1 VRKRQQLWILLGVFA
16 LAALMRVG
24 LAGRQG
30 LWADEVFSLA
40 MATGHSVEHPAAVAN
55 PALGDFVEPD
65 RPVPVEEF
73 RRYLRHDNPPASPAR
88 VVRAVLLSDT
98 NPPLYYLLLYGW
110 TLVVGTSDVAL
121 RLFST
126 VWSLACLPL
135 LAAVARRTAGRRA
148 AIAACVL
155 FAFAPLSVYYST
167 EGRMYSLLLFC
178 TLATAWLS
186 LALRRPG
193 SRGWLLALWILASA
207 AGFLTHYFFVF
218 VWVAMVTFL
227 LLRPGRLARGHLG
240 LGVLL
245 TLLAILPWYANV
257 PETLNR
263 WIVTQDWLKW
273 EPAGFSRPGAARDRV
288 LQFFSGRGGGLW
300 GNARHADRA
309 ALFLFALV
317 AGAMAWRLRLRAFCG
332 RRLFLWLW
340 LGAACAGP
348 FALDLLRGTYSSAV
362 PRYVLAGLP
371 AAYLLA
377 AMGLSCA
384 GRRAGAVGL
393 ALIVLAWAPNL
404 MSIYRNDSR
413 SWSPFREVA
422 RAVTTTGTHSDLV
435 LVHSIPSGV
444 LGIARYA
451 DGPAAIA
458 SWVGQLGQRRVP
470 ESIEALAAGRARILL
485 VKIHEVG
492 EPAPEE
498 DWLRAK
504 AAVFREARHGSAR
517 IVEFRPRDAERF

>member
-1 VRKRQQLWILLGVFA
+1 MSKRKRIWLLLVVLA
-16 LAALMRVG
+16 LAALVRVG

-40 MATGHSVEHPAAVAN
+40 MATGHSVEHPAAVAD
-55 PALGDFVEPD
+55 PSLGDFVEPD
-65 RPVPVEEF
+65 RPVHAEEF

-126 VWSLACLPL
+126 AWSLACLPL
-135 LAAVARRTAGRRA
+135 LAAVARRTAGQYA
-148 AIAACVL
+148 VLPACVL

-193 SRGWLLALWILASA
+193 PRGWLLALWILASA

-227 LLRPGRLARGHLG
+227 LLQPGRLARGHLG

-245 TLLAILPWYANV
+245 TLLAIFPWYANV
-257 PETLNR
+257 PATLNR
-263 WIVTQDWLKW
+263 WIITQDWLKW
-273 EPAGFSRPGAARDRV
+273 EPAGFSRLGAARDRV
-288 LQFFSGRGGGLW
+288 LQFFSGMGQGRW
-300 GNARHADRA
+300 GNLRHTEEA
-309 ALFLFALV
+309 ALFFFGLA
-317 AGAMAWRLRLRAFCG
+317 AGAMAWRLRLRAFGG

-340 LGAACAGP
+340 FGAACAGP
-348 FALDLLRGTYSSAV
+348 FMLDFLRGTYSSAV

-393 ALIVLAWAPNL
+393 ALIVLSWAPNV
-404 MSIYRNDSR
+404 MHMYRNDSR

-422 RAVTTTGTHSDLV
+422 HAVSRNASPSDLI

-451 DGPAAIA
+451 NGPAGIA
-458 SWVGQLGQRRVP
+458 SWVEQLGQRRVP
-470 ESIEALAAGRARILL
+470 ESLQTLAAGRARILL

-492 EPAPEE
+492 APAPEE
-498 DWLRAK
+498 DWLREN
-504 AAVFREARHGSAR
+504 AAVFREARQESAR